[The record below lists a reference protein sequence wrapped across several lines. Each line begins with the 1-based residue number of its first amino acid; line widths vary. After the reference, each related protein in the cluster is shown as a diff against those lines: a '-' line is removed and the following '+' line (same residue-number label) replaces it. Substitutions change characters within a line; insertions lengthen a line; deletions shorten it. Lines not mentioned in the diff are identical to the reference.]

1 MTTLDYTVILT
12 PQPNGAYDV
21 YVPAFPEI
29 ATFGDSKEQAL
40 EMARDAIRLVVDSRK
55 ERKESV
61 PTGDRDTLL
70 VDHVVLTDVES

>member
-1 MTTLDYTVILT
+1 MAANDYTVILT
-12 PQPNGAYDV
+12 PQSDDTYDV

-29 ATFGDSKEQAL
+29 CTFGQSKEQAL
-40 EMARDAIRLVVDSRK
+40 EMAQDAIRLVIDSRK